1 MNRDMVAR
9 KIKHFILLLFLFSL
23 HQIQN
28 KVNFKHLLDSYNI
41 NKAALLLSIMM
52 IHIIHLYR
60 EKKKDLICNSNFSIE
75 SLGVCV
81 KPRVGIESME
91 HNNSVSCSQKKK
103 NTDKNES

>member
-1 MNRDMVAR
+1 MNRNMVAR

-52 IHIIHLYR
+52 IHIYISIG
-60 EKKKDLICNSNFSIE
+60 EKKDLIRNSNFSIE

-81 KPRVGIESME
+81 KPRVKSIESME
-91 HNNSVSCSQKKK
+91 HNYSVSCSQQK